1 MDLLLVGVLRNKNT
15 TENDYNVVLKC
26 LNNSEK
32 MDPDC
37 LNELKNF
44 FNCKTSAY
52 ITSII
57 HRITQDPKT
66 KKLNN
71 EKLKLLSTI
80 NRRIH
85 TYLNFIH
92 RDLHSGNILIDK
104 IGKPT
109 IADLGLSRPM
119 EASSDKNAIYGVIPY
134 VAPEALKRGKFN
146 EYSDIYSFGMIIW
159 EVISGCRPFSDRK
172 HEEYLIPDILDGL
185 RPKFHLTFRK
195 I

>member
-1 MDLLLVGVLRNKNT
+1 MCRNNAIFFQGQTNISLHNVHNYPFKDTLQQQYNAKSVKENEHPTSLVSKHTKRRSYKECKKCKLLRNKNT

-71 EKLKLLSTI
+71 DSLD
-80 NRRIH
+80 N
-85 TYLNFIH
+85 
-92 RDLHSGNILIDK
+92 LIDK
-104 IGKPT
+104 TENKI
-109 IADLGLSRPM
+109 SRKYRSK
-119 EASSDKNAIYGVIPY
+119 ASPN
-134 VAPEALKRGKFN
+134 
-146 EYSDIYSFGMIIW
+146 
-159 EVISGCRPFSDRK
+159 
-172 HEEYLIPDILDGL
+172 
-185 RPKFHLTFRK
+185 
-195 I
+195 